1 MKKIVYTLLMQGCL
15 MAATLF
21 NVDIDGV
28 KVPVIFEKDNRLP
41 LASVEFVFKDSG
53 VMASKKAGLVT
64 LSASLLNEGT
74 KQKGSLE
81 FAKELEDRAIDFSV
95 SAGNET
101 FVFDIESLKEQFDFA
116 IDKLIELLKDPNYT
130 ENTFKKIVTKRI
142 GILTRKESDYDYV
155 AKNGLKSILFE
166 GTTLALPRLGT
177 IESIKKLTLDDI
189 KNYINT
195 HIFLDNLIVVV
206 GGDFKKEEIEKFVK
220 KVAIN
225 LKRGKVEPLK
235 KINAN
240 SKKENKE
247 VYKNTQQ
254 AYIYFGAPYYMDIS
268 DKKDK
273 VIGQVASFILGSS
286 GFGSRMM
293 EEIRVKRGLA
303 YSAYSRFIVNKYSSY
318 FTGYLQTKL
327 SSENEAQKLVK
338 EIVENFVKNGA
349 TKEELESAKEFFL
362 GYEPLSSET
371 LPQRVNRAFHEY
383 YSGVGLGFSKE
394 KLEII
399 QNLTLKEL
407 NDFIKKH
414 KEIENLSFFKVT
426 QKK

>member
-1 MKKIVYTLLMQGCL
+1 MKKLIYTLLMQGCL

-41 LASVEFVFKDSG
+41 LASVEFVFKNSG

-74 KQKGSLE
+74 KQKGSLV

-130 ENTFKKIVTKRI
+130 EDTFKKIVTKRI

-177 IESIKKLTLDDI
+177 IESVKKLTLDDI
-189 KNYINT
+189 KNHINS

-206 GGDFKKEEIEKFVK
+206 GGDFKKDEIEKFVK
-220 KVAIN
+220 KVAKN

-235 KINAN
+235 KINASN
-240 SKKENKE
+240 KKENKE
-247 VYKNTQQ
+247 IYKNTQQ

-327 SSENEAQKLVK
+327 SSEDEAQKLVK

-349 TKEELESAKEFFL
+349 TKEELESAKKFFL

-371 LPQRVNRAFHEY
+371 LPQRVYRAFHEY